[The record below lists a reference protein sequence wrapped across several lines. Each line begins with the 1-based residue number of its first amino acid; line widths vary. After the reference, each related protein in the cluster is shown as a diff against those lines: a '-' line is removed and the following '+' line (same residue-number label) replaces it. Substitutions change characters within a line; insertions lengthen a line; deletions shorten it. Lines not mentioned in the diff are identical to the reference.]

1 MTDLQV
7 INHTRS
13 LEGPLQ
19 VKNCES
25 FTCRLKGLMFRK
37 QIDPGDGLLLVH
49 KQASRSNAAIH
60 MLFVGMDLGVVWLD
74 DNRIIVDR
82 QLAESWKPF
91 YTPSA
96 PARYILEVH
105 PDRLAE
111 FEIGDKLSFE

>member
-1 MTDLQV
+1 
-7 INHTRS
+7 
-13 LEGPLQ
+13 
-19 VKNCES
+19 
-25 FTCRLKGLMFRK
+25 
-37 QIDPGDGLLLVH
+37 
-49 KQASRSNAAIH
+49 
-60 MLFVGMDLGVVWLD
+60 MDLGVVWLD